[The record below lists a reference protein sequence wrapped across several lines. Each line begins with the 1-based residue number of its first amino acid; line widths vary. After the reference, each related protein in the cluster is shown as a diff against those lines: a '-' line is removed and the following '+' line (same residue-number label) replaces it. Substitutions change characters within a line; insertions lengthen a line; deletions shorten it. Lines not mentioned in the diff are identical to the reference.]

1 MRVTFTMRR
10 FKVLLFK
17 RVIIISIC
25 VLLPY
30 YASLL
35 VKWKPILNLIPEDT
49 DSSGTKQWFTSSQLE
64 TQHQNYEHEGTR
76 TALNLKTQSEQ
87 FDISTQ
93 NREGNQN
100 IPQQQQ
106 MFPTR
111 KNVIILSQ
119 GRGGSSFLGGIFNSN
134 PQVLYLFEPL
144 FNVGKML
151 NVNLFLEKEPSN
163 YKDICVQLIDSFF
176 KCEFSNLTD
185 ATLSE
190 LSASGF
196 RIHSNALSSGDL
208 CPDKPKSSRCAS
220 FKKTLL
226 SKVCNSYKHTVIK
239 ILTPRLPN
247 NTIQS
252 LRDLFT
258 QKNRYDARFINLVR
272 EPREVVHSWVESNW
286 IKNHSDQGFREN
298 VHKICDPIENNVRYG
313 LVSSPPWLKNRFKVI
328 RYEDLAVNTV
338 SVARE
343 LYRYVG
349 IDWSINVDKWISDHQ
364 KELSGA
370 RVDNN
375 PYSLFKNASF
385 AMNKWKRQASKEM
398 ITVVED
404 ICGSLM
410 NIMGYSK
417 WNKDDR

>member
-1 MRVTFTMRR
+1 MRVTFTMTR

-17 RVIIISIC
+17 SVIIISIC

-30 YASLL
+30 YGSLRI
-35 VKWKPILNLIPEDT
+35 KWKQILNLKPEDT
-49 DSSGTKQWFTSSQLE
+49 VSSGTKQWFTSSQSE
-64 TQHQNYEHEGTR
+64 TQHQNHEHEGAQ
-76 TALNLKTQSEQ
+76 TACDLKTQSEQ
-87 FDISTQ
+87 FDIKTQ
-93 NREGNQN
+93 NREGKKIQ
-100 IPQQQQ
+100 QQQQ
-106 MFPTR
+106 MFHTR

-119 GRGGSSFLGGIFNSN
+119 GRGGSSFLGGIFNCN
-134 PQVLYLFEPL
+134 PQVMYLFEPL

-151 NVNLFLEKEPSN
+151 NVNLFLEKEPSK

-176 KCEFSNLTD
+176 KCEFSNLTE

-190 LSASGF
+190 LSTSGF

-208 CPDKPKSSRCAS
+208 CPDKPKSSRCDS
-220 FKKTLL
+220 FNKTLL
-226 SKVCNSYKHTVIK
+226 SKACNSYKHTVIK
-239 ILTPRLPN
+239 ILTPRLPS
-247 NTIQS
+247 NTMQS

-258 QKNRYDARFINLVR
+258 QQNRYDVRFINLVR
-272 EPREVVHSWVESNW
+272 DPRAVVHSWVESNW

-328 RYEDLAVNTV
+328 RYEDLVANTV
-338 SVARE
+338 DEARE
-343 LYRYVG
+343 LYRYAG
-349 IDWSINVDKWISDHQ
+349 IDWSINVERWISDHQ
-364 KELSGA
+364 SGLSSA

-385 AMNKWKRQASKEM
+385 AMIKWKRQASKEM

-404 ICGSLM
+404 VCGSLM

-417 WNKDDR
+417 WKK

>member
-1 MRVTFTMRR
+1 MTR

-17 RVIIISIC
+17 SVIIISIC

-30 YASLL
+30 YGSLRI
-35 VKWKPILNLIPEDT
+35 KWKQILNLKPEDT
-49 DSSGTKQWFTSSQLE
+49 VSSGTKQWFTSSQSE
-64 TQHQNYEHEGTR
+64 TQHQNHEHEGAQ
-76 TALNLKTQSEQ
+76 TACDLKTQSEQ
-87 FDISTQ
+87 FDIKTQ
-93 NREGNQN
+93 NREGKKIQ
-100 IPQQQQ
+100 QQQQ
-106 MFPTR
+106 MFHTR

-119 GRGGSSFLGGIFNSN
+119 GRGGSSFLGGIFNCN
-134 PQVLYLFEPL
+134 PQVMYLFEPL

-151 NVNLFLEKEPSN
+151 NVNLFLEKEPSK

-176 KCEFSNLTD
+176 KCEFSNLTE

-208 CPDKPKSSRCAS
+208 CPDKPKSSRCDS
-220 FKKTLL
+220 FNKTLL
-226 SKVCNSYKHTVIK
+226 SKACNSYKHTVIK
-239 ILTPRLPN
+239 ILTPRLPS
-247 NTIQS
+247 NTMQS

-258 QKNRYDARFINLVR
+258 QQNRYDVRFINLVR
-272 EPREVVHSWVESNW
+272 DPRAVVHSWVESNW

-328 RYEDLAVNTV
+328 RYEDLVANTV
-338 SVARE
+338 DEARE
-343 LYRYVG
+343 LYRYAG
-349 IDWSINVDKWISDHQ
+349 TDWSINVERWISDHQ
-364 KELSGA
+364 SELSSA

-404 ICGSLM
+404 VCGSLM

-417 WNKDDR
+417 WKK